1 MRSELSFSNQHSTVT
16 QEALVTLLTQTLQ
29 QLAAMVWKLHS
40 SFITF
45 PGRGAGAV
53 REERGA
59 VRVRA
64 RRGGREAGGR
74 AEGRRSARFAN
85 YTASWRV
92 SCSDFT
98 AMEMLPP
105 AVRRRAAAGL
115 CGRMCAVRG
124 APRARRGAGGAAEQV
139 VRRPLSRYF
148 PSEPRV

>member
-64 RRGGREAGGR
+64 RRGAAGGR
-74 AEGRRSARFAN
+74 QAGGRREGGVLGLLITPQAGESAALTSLRWKC
-85 YTASWRV
+85 Y
-92 SCSDFT
+92 
-98 AMEMLPP
+98 LQ
-105 AVRRRAAAGL
+105 L
-115 CGRMCAVRG
+115 CA
-124 APRARRGAGGAAEQV
+124 
-139 VRRPLSRYF
+139 F
-148 PSEPRV
+148 